1 MATMRIRTRIYETM
15 LAEHLVAE
23 RQMAMVSGPR
33 QVGKTTTC
41 RLHADTY
48 LNWDNGDDRALIL
61 KGPAAVAERLG
72 LQKLRT
78 SPPTALFDELH
89 KFGKW
94 KQFLKGFFDTYGD
107 QVRIVVTGSSRM
119 DIYHRGGDSLMG
131 RYFLYRMHPL
141 TVAEAI
147 RQDLPDPNRIIRRPR
162 AIRQG
167 DFSALWTHGG
177 YPEPFVKREIRFTR
191 RWRTLRMGQLLRED
205 VRDMTRIQ
213 QLGQLETLAA
223 LLAVRSGEQLVYSAL
238 ATEIQTSVDTI
249 RRWIGTLCHLQMG
262 FLVRPWFKNVSR
274 SLRKEPKWF
283 LRDWSGIDDPGAR
296 AETFIACHLLKAVEG
311 WTDLGLGT
319 FQLGYLRDKEQREVD
334 FVVVR
339 DSKPWFLVETKSNDD
354 RLSPSLEYYQ
364 DQLNA
369 PLAFQVVLEADFVK
383 ADCFAAG
390 DRPMVVPARTFLSQ
404 LL

>member
-1 MATMRIRTRIYETM
+1 MRIRTRIYETM

-147 RQDLPDPNRIIRRPR
+147 RQDLPDPNRIIRSPR
-162 AIRQG
+162 TIGQD
-167 DFSALWTHGG
+167 DFAALWTHGG

-191 RWRTLRMGQLLRED
+191 RWRALRTGQLLRED

>member
-1 MATMRIRTRIYETM
+1 MRIRTRIYETM

-147 RQDLPDPNRIIRRPR
+147 RQDLPDPNRIIRSPR
-162 AIRQG
+162 TIGQD
-167 DFSALWTHGG
+167 DFAALWTHGG

-283 LRDWSGIDDPGAR
+283 LRDWSGIDDPGTR

>member
-1 MATMRIRTRIYETM
+1 MASMRIRTRIYEKM
-15 LAEHLVAE
+15 LTEHLTAE

-41 RLHADTY
+41 RLRADTY

-72 LQKLRT
+72 LQRLRT

-89 KFGKW
+89 KFSKW
-94 KQFLKGFFDTYGD
+94 KQFLKGFFDTYGE

-119 DIYHRGGDSLMG
+119 DIYRRGGDSLMG
-131 RYFLYRMHPL
+131 RYFLYRMHPF
-141 TVAEAI
+141 TVAEAL
-147 RQDLPDPNRIIRRPR
+147 RQDLPDPNRIIRTPRP
-162 AIRQG
+162 IRQD

-191 RWRTLRMGQLLRED
+191 RWRALRMGQLLRED
-205 VRDMTRIQ
+205 VRDMTQIQ

-223 LLAVRSGEQLVYSAL
+223 LLSARSGEQLVYSAL

-249 RRWIGTLCHLQMG
+249 RRWIETLCHLQMG

-283 LRDWSGIDDPGAR
+283 LRDWSGIENLGAR

-339 DSKPWFLVETKSNDD
+339 DGKPWFLVEVKSNDD
-354 RLSPSLEYYQ
+354 RLSPALKYYQ

-369 PLAFQVVLEADFVK
+369 PLAFQVLLEADFVK

-390 DRPMVVPARTFLSQ
+390 GRPVVVPARTFLSQ